1 MKETGFSRV
10 SKNLIIRQIERE
22 LDQQPTFFITQHAL
36 VPAVSL
42 DKLRAKLRSVNSRY
56 MVVKNSLGRR
66 ALKKERFMNLSDS
79 MTGACGIAFSSG
91 DPVVSS
97 KILIDFAK
105 ENQGFKI
112 QSGFI
117 DGAVIGADQVKV
129 LASLPS
135 RRELI
140 SRVVGGVHAPISRFV
155 RVLSGTMK
163 KVVTVIDAIAKKK
176 GSA

>member
-22 LDQQPTFFITQHAL
+22 LDRQPTFFITQHAS

-42 DKLRAKLRSVNSRY
+42 DRLRAKLRSVNSRY
-56 MVVKNSLGRR
+56 MVVKNSLGRL

-91 DPVVSS
+91 DPVISS

-105 ENQGFKI
+105 ANEGFKI

-117 DGAVIGADQVKV
+117 DGCVIGVDQVKV
-129 LASLPS
+129 LANLPS
-135 RRELI
+135 RHELI
-140 SRVVGGVHAPISRFV
+140 S
-155 RVLSGTMK
+155 
-163 KVVTVIDAIAKKK
+163 
-176 GSA
+176 

>member
-10 SKNLIIRQIERE
+10 SKNLIVRQIEKE
-22 LDQQPTFFITQHAL
+22 LDQHPAFFITKHAS

-42 DKLRAKLRSVNSRY
+42 DKLRTKLRSVNSRY
-56 MVVKNSLGRR
+56 MAVKNSLGRR

-91 DPVVSS
+91 DPVISS

-105 ENQGFKI
+105 ANEGFKI

-117 DGAVIGADQVKV
+117 DGSAIGADQVK
-129 LASLPS
+129 AMANLPS
-135 RRELI
+135 RHELI
-140 SRVVGGVHAPISRFV
+140 S
-155 RVLSGTMK
+155 
-163 KVVTVIDAIAKKK
+163 
-176 GSA
+176 

>member
-22 LDQQPTFFITQHAL
+22 LDGQTTFFITQHAS
-36 VPAVSL
+36 VSAISL

-91 DPVVSS
+91 DPVISS

-105 ENQGFKI
+105 ENKI
-112 QSGFI
+112 S
-117 DGAVIGADQVKV
+117 D
-129 LASLPS
+129 
-135 RRELI
+135 
-140 SRVVGGVHAPISRFV
+140 
-155 RVLSGTMK
+155 
-163 KVVTVIDAIAKKK
+163 
-176 GSA
+176 